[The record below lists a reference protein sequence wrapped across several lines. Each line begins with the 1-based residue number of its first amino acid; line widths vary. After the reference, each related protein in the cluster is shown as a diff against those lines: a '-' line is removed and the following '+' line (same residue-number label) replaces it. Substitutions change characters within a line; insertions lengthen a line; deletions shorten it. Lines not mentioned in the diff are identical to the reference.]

1 MPHRPVSGDS
11 GGARSS
17 CGAATP
23 SKPCLPHTVV
33 NARPAHG
40 ARGLAVPRAEW
51 SAIASIGIGVTHGVA
66 VPPVWGWKAPT
77 WGCRAWRLPKHC
89 TPQRG
94 TRRIVRLPWSPHR
107 MVVGPSASLRRFRF
121 PTFSAPRVAIGE
133 RARPLARVLGPEPSR
148 RGKWIGYRRRNRRPC
163 ALYWIHRPLPL
174 ARPVQPSIGGPD
186 SATI

>member
-1 MPHRPVSGDS
+1 MPAPHRGNRTTCSR
-11 GGARSS
+11 RSRP
-17 CGAATP
+17 CGAARRMKRHRVDRDRRHTRCGCPASMGLEGTHLGVP
-23 SKPCLPHTVV
+23 S
-33 NARPAHG
+33 
-40 ARGLAVPRAEW
+40 LA
-51 SAIASIGIGVTHGVA
+51 SA
-66 VPPVWGWKAPT
+66 
-77 WGCRAWRLPKHC
+77 KHC

-133 RARPLARVLGPEPSR
+133 RARPLTRVLGPDPSR